1 MFGIGGIIGSLI
13 GGGRNNEIDPLEALK
28 DFNKQEALKKFY
40 DTKEKIETDNKS
52 AKFNGVI
59 DSKTKQVNAMTELSR
74 KITV

>member
-13 GGGRNNEIDPLEALK
+13 GKGRNNEIDPLEALK

-59 DSKTKQVNAMTELSR
+59 DSHTKQVNAMTELSR

>member
-1 MFGIGGIIGSLI
+1 M
-13 GGGRNNEIDPLEALK
+13 EALK

-59 DSKTKQVNAMTELSR
+59 DSQTKQVNAMTELSR

>member
-40 DTKEKIETDNKS
+40 DTK
-52 AKFNGVI
+52 
-59 DSKTKQVNAMTELSR
+59 
-74 KITV
+74 

>member
-13 GGGRNNEIDPLEALK
+13 GKGRNNEIDPLEALK

-40 DTKEKIETDNKS
+40 DTKEKIETDNTS

-59 DSKTKQVNAMTELSR
+59 DSQTKQVNAMTELSR

>member
-1 MFGIGGIIGSLI
+1 MFGIGGIIGPLI
-13 GGGRNNEIDPLEALK
+13 GGRRNNEIDPLEALK

-59 DSKTKQVNAMTELSR
+59 DSQTKQVNAMTELSR